1 MTAPLDE
8 GPAAPVSASPVRD
21 PRLSNKDLAPVERQT
36 WGVYNF
42 VAFWMTDV
50 HSVAGYTTAGSLFAL
65 GLPGWQVFVAL
76 IAAVA
81 LSYVLANLV
90 AEPSQRTGAPYPVVC
105 RLSFGVLGANIP
117 AVLRGI
123 NAAAWYGM
131 QTYLAANAVT
141 LLMVKLFPSMVPY
154 ADAGTHGLFGLS
166 LVGWATFL
174 GVWTAQA
181 LIFWH
186 GMDFIRAFV
195 DWAGPA
201 VYAVMIALCGWLVCQ
216 SGWSAVRLDLGGAR
230 QPKTLAETLLA
241 MAGAVGLVVS
251 YFGGPV
257 LNFGDFARYG
267 KSMRAI
273 RVSGFFGLPVNFL
286 FFSILVVATASLT
299 APVFGELIVDP
310 NELVARIP
318 NSTAMAI
325 GVLTVLIATV
335 GINIVANFVSPAFD
349 FSNVRPQRISW
360 LGGGMIAAAASV
372 CVAPWKLV
380 ANPAAIHNT
389 LETLGAFL
397 GALYGVL
404 VVDYYLVR
412 RGRIVPQDLY
422 SMSEDGSYWYK
433 RGFNPAAIAA
443 AAVGGA
449 TAVACVLAGGPAEP
463 PVLRALA
470 QCSWFVGAALAG
482 ACYWFLARPP
492 ASADAPTRAVDRFA
506 AVAVSKSTPEN
517 WP

>member
-1 MTAPLDE
+1 MTAVLGE
-8 GPAAPVSASPVRD
+8 ESAAPAAAARRD
-21 PRLSNKDLAPVERQT
+21 PRLSNKDLAPVEQQN

-42 VAFWMTDV
+42 VAFWMTDI

-65 GLPGWQVFVAL
+65 GLAGWQVFVAL
-76 IAAVA
+76 IVAVA
-81 LSYVLANLV
+81 LSYALANLV

-117 AVLRGI
+117 AILRGI
-123 NAAAWYGM
+123 NAVAWYGM

-141 LLMVKLFPSMVPY
+141 LVLVKLFPSLVPY
-154 ADAGTHGLFGLS
+154 AEAGAHGFLGLS
-166 LVGWATFL
+166 ALGWATFM

-186 GMDFIRAFV
+186 GMDFIRKFV

-201 VYAVMIALCGWLVCQ
+201 VYAVMIVLCGWLVYQ
-216 SGWSAVRLDLGGAR
+216 AGWGAVNFNLSEHSNLSEHGGLGGAD
-230 QPKTLAETLLA
+230 QPKTVAGAAFA
-241 MAGAVGLVVS
+241 MVGAVGLVVS

-267 KSMRAI
+267 KSMRVI
-273 RVSGFFGLPVNFL
+273 RTSGFFGLPVNFL
-286 FFSILVVATASLT
+286 FFSLLVVATASLT
-299 APVFGELIVDP
+299 APVFGELVVDP
-310 NELVARIP
+310 NGVVVRIP
-318 NSTAMAI
+318 NSTAMVV
-325 GVLTVLIATV
+325 GVLTILVATV

-360 LGGGMIAAAASV
+360 LGGGMIAAVASV
-372 CVAPWKLV
+372 FIAPWKLIE
-380 ANPAAIHNT
+380 NPTAIHYT

-412 RGRIVPQDLY
+412 RRRIVPEDLY
-422 SMSEDGSYWYK
+422 SMSETGSYWYT
-433 RGFNPAAIAA
+433 RGFNPTAIAA
-443 AAVGGA
+443 TAFGGA
-449 TAVACVLAGGPAEP
+449 VAVACVLAGGPEAA
-463 PVLRALA
+463 PVLHMIA

-482 ACYWFLARPP
+482 LAYWVLARP
-492 ASADAPTRAVDRFA
+492 SARAGGAEELSPND
-506 AVAVSKSTPEN
+506 
-517 WP
+517 